1 VIAALALRSPHPS
14 PHPALVLVPSVCYT
28 ISSAYRRSSKEPRI
42 GTGNE
47 PESLLGQVVRES
59 RGHYYVRAAGET
71 YICSIRSK
79 LRKRLV
85 YPESDS
91 GLRGATSVKSVRD
104 LNPVAVGDLVR
115 ITVGEG
121 GKGAIDERLPRKNV
135 LARRA
140 SGQRPLRQVVVAN
153 ADQLLTVFSVL
164 QPDFEP
170 KLADR
175 LLTSAE
181 HADLPAV
188 ICINKTD
195 LVAEFDFR
203 RIGDVYE
210 AAGYRVLYT
219 SALDGTGL
227 DGLRSALQAKL
238 TVLAGPSGAGKSS
251 LLNRIQPG
259 LGLKIKQVSAVAGEG
274 THATTASQ
282 MFDLD
287 IGGSVVDTPGIRYL
301 DPWQI
306 PQDELPELFPE
317 MHPYIGRCRFT
328 SCAHVEEPG
337 CAIRRAV
344 EDGSIPSSRYGS
356 YRELRIELRDAEK
369 RARYSSGS

>member
-1 VIAALALRSPHPS
+1 MREPLIA
-14 PHPALVLVPSVCYT
+14 T
-28 ISSAYRRSSKEPRI
+28 Q
-42 GTGNE
+42 NE

-59 RGHYYVRAAGET
+59 RGHFYVRAGDET
-71 YICSIRSK
+71 YICPVRSK
-79 LRKRLV
+79 LRKQLI

-91 GLRGATSVKSVRD
+91 GLRGATSVRSIRD
-104 LNPVAVGDLVR
+104 LNPIAVGDVVR
-115 ITVGEG
+115 ITLGEG
-121 GKGAIDERLPRKNV
+121 GKGAIDERLPRKTV

-140 SGQRPLRQVVVAN
+140 SGQRPIRQVIVAN
-153 ADQLLTVFSVL
+153 ADQLLTVFAVV

-188 ICINKTD
+188 ICINKID
-195 LVAEFDFR
+195 LVAESDFR

-210 AAGYRVLYT
+210 NVGYPVVYT
-219 SALDGTGL
+219 SALRDTGIDGF
-227 DGLRSALQAKL
+227 RSALLGKL

-259 LGLKIKQVSAVAGEG
+259 LGLKIKEVSTVTGEG

-282 MFDLD
+282 IFDLD
-287 IGGSVVDTPGIRYL
+287 MGGSVVDTPGIRYL
-301 DPWQI
+301 DTWEI
-306 PQDELPELFPE
+306 PLDELPELFPE
-317 MHPYIGRCRFT
+317 MHPYIGQCRFT

-337 CAIRRAV
+337 CAVRQAAEEGAIA
-344 EDGSIPSSRYGS
+344 SSRYES
-356 YRELRIELRDAEK
+356 YRELSIELRDAEK
-369 RARYSSGS
+369 RARHSSSS